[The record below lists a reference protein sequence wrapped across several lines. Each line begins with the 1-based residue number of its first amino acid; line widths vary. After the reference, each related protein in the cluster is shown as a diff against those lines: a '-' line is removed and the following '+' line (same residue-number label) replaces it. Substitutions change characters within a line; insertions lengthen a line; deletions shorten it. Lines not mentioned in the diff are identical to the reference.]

1 LEALCAVEAKGALLK
16 FYYSSLRF
24 GHLNLRLF
32 RGLVGVCI
40 STKNKD
46 YRNKRQFLYQ
56 TLDRSKCFVHIV
68 ISYIEMQMAML
79 SWNLLCFSFSFVVE
93 AFSRTA
99 EVT

>member
-1 LEALCAVEAKGALLK
+1 LEALCAVEAIGALLK

-68 ISYIEMQMAML
+68 ISYIEMQNGNVKLEFIMFQFL
-79 SWNLLCFSFSFVVE
+79 FCCGSI
-93 AFSRTA
+93 
-99 EVT
+99 